1 MYGAHWLKKSVCREN
16 YHDAIV
22 GFDFGFN
29 DDDEL
34 ENDHLIICR
43 LLASSALVYKFT
55 NSIISLKPDNPYLH
69 RTHTLWK
76 VGWFIWKRRW
86 DDHNHTTL
94 DKIAVRTHCTCAPN
108 KGVLECLKFA
118 TYLILFISLAYNEPQ
133 TILISTLKVDFVQG
147 FANLSHVCHQ

>member
-1 MYGAHWLKKSVCREN
+1 MMRTDSKKLCVKRN

-69 RTHTLWK
+69 RTHTL
-76 VGWFIWKRRW
+76 
-86 DDHNHTTL
+86 
-94 DKIAVRTHCTCAPN
+94 
-108 KGVLECLKFA
+108 
-118 TYLILFISLAYNEPQ
+118 
-133 TILISTLKVDFVQG
+133 
-147 FANLSHVCHQ
+147 

>member
-1 MYGAHWLKKSVCREN
+1 MCKEN
-16 YHDAIV
+16 YQDAIV

-69 RTHTLWK
+69 RTHPMKSWMVHMKETL
-76 VGWFIWKRRW
+76 G
-86 DDHNHTTL
+86 
-94 DKIAVRTHCTCAPN
+94 
-108 KGVLECLKFA
+108 
-118 TYLILFISLAYNEPQ
+118 
-133 TILISTLKVDFVQG
+133 
-147 FANLSHVCHQ
+147 